1 LAFNFDEYFRRFLQI
16 LREIIDNP
24 EADHPLKHVFSNE
37 ELERLAKN
45 PPSMEDISKFMQYFF
60 GNPNF
65 NPFSQNNPLYKSS
78 SPPAPS
84 GSPPPE
90 PKRET
95 PNPEADFIV
104 DTFKVGNQIHVL
116 VGTNRT
122 DLEFKTGISKNK
134 TKENALII
142 RNKNGIP
149 IRIVN
154 LPAKIDPKS
163 KQIIYQNGT
172 YEVIYTKKK

>member
-1 LAFNFDEYFRRFLQI
+1 VAYNFDEFFRRVLQM

-24 EADHPLKHVFSNE
+24 EADHPLKHIFSNE
-37 ELERLAKN
+37 DLERIAKN

-65 NPFSQNNPLYKSS
+65 NPFSQNNPFYKSS
-78 SPPAPS
+78 SPPPS
-84 GSPPPE
+84 AGNPPPE
-90 PKRET
+90 PKSET
-95 PNPEADFIV
+95 TTPEADIII
-104 DTFKVGNQIHVL
+104 DTFKVENQIHIL

-134 TKENALII
+134 AKENVLII

-149 IRIVN
+149 IRIVK
-154 LPAKIDPKS
+154 LPAKIEPKS
-163 KQIIYQNGT
+163 KQIIFQNGT